1 MARRL
6 IKVGVTAFNESNAIE
21 QAILDRLI
29 DIQTDLKNIGYQQ
42 VGQTVIIRDFEPDVK
57 DFVLIMHKPDLG

>member
-6 IKVGVTAFNESNAIE
+6 IKVGVTAFNETNAIE
-21 QAILDRLI
+21 QAILARLM
-29 DIQTDLKNIGYQQ
+29 DIQADLQGIGYQQ

-57 DFVLIMHKPDLG
+57 DFVLLMHKPDLV